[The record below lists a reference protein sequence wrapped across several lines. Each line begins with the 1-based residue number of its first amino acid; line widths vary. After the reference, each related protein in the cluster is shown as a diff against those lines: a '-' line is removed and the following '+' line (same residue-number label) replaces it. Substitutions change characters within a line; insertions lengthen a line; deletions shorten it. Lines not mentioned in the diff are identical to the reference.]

1 VAVGPFNKDQ
11 MTAFLSK
18 RYYQQTKLLDLSSL
32 GTDPDLVAMGL
43 YNNNTMESNFFSALM
58 RVWGMNFGSLEWS
71 RAAVDSVTLANNW
84 LDDIS
89 PITTL
94 SQALPKLTN
103 LDLSN
108 NTFKDAQAFARW
120 RWNF

>member
-1 VAVGPFNKDQ
+1 
-11 MTAFLSK
+11 
-18 RYYQQTKLLDLSSL
+18 
-32 GTDPDLVAMGL
+32 MGL

-58 RVWGMNFGSLEWS
+58 RVWGMNFGSLERS

-89 PITTL
+89 PVTTL
-94 SQALPKLTN
+94 SQALPKHTN

-108 NTFKDAQAFARW
+108 NTFKDAQAFAGW